1 MTNSGADERLIELRS
16 FVKSL
21 PRQPGVYRMI
31 DASGKV
37 IYVGKAANLYNRVSS
52 YFKAGDAS
60 VKTRAMVSHIQRIEV
75 TVTRSANE
83 ALILENNLIKS
94 LHPRYNVLLRD
105 DKTYP
110 EIELSSGHDFPRLK
124 VHRGKRI
131 QGNRYFGPYPDAGRI
146 RDTLEVIQKL
156 FLLRNCDDSFFRNRT
171 RPCLQYQIKRCKAP
185 CVGLVSREDYV
196 RDVNTAVLFLEGKND
211 AIIDHL
217 TAAMDAAAQ
226 QLKYEQA
233 ARLRDQIGAL
243 RRLQERQFITSNLS
257 ADVDVVACALKGD
270 AACIDVFQI
279 RGGRNLGNRSF
290 FPKCPPDLE
299 QAEVLSAFLARH
311 YLGREAP
318 PEILAHLG
326 REEADLLAAAMREL
340 SGRRVRIIIGPRGER
355 LQWLKMARVNAE
367 QNLSRHLGSRAL
379 MSDRYAALRSV
390 LGLAEVPERMECFD
404 ISHTSGEATVASCVV
419 FDDSGPAKSEYRR
432 FNIDGIQPGDD
443 YAAMRQAL
451 TRRFRHLVQGEGKSP
466 DLLFIDGGKGQCN
479 EALAVFQALS
489 VEGVIIVGV
498 AKGPERI
505 PGQEWLYLPQSNETL
520 RLASD
525 SPALH
530 LIQQIRDE
538 AHRFAIAGHRAR
550 RGKAR
555 TASRL
560 EQIPGIG
567 PGRRR
572 QLLRHFGGIQG
583 VSRAQTEE
591 IQAIPGISR
600 ELAERIHDAFHGDG
614 A

>member
-1 MTNSGADERLIELRS
+1 
-16 FVKSL
+16 
-21 PRQPGVYRMI
+21 
-31 DASGKV
+31 
-37 IYVGKAANLYNRVSS
+37 
-52 YFKAGDAS
+52 
-60 VKTRAMVSHIQRIEV
+60 
-75 TVTRSANE
+75 
-83 ALILENNLIKS
+83 
-94 LHPRYNVLLRD
+94 
-105 DKTYP
+105 
-110 EIELSSGHDFPRLK
+110 
-124 VHRGKRI
+124 
-131 QGNRYFGPYPDAGRI
+131 
-146 RDTLEVIQKL
+146 
-156 FLLRNCDDSFFRNRT
+156 
-171 RPCLQYQIKRCKAP
+171 
-185 CVGLVSREDYV
+185 
-196 RDVNTAVLFLEGKND
+196 
-211 AIIDHL
+211 
-217 TAAMDAAAQ
+217 
-226 QLKYEQA
+226 
-233 ARLRDQIGAL
+233 
-243 RRLQERQFITSNLS
+243 
-257 ADVDVVACALKGD
+257 
-270 AACIDVFQI
+270 VFQI